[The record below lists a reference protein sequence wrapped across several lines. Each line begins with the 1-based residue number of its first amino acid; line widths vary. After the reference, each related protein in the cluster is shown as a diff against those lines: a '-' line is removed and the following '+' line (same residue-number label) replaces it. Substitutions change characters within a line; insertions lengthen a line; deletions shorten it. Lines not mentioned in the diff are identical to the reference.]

1 MTFVIYT
8 TKLPQF
14 KVSFGFQYLK
24 LKLALL
30 LNLHFIINEFHK
42 KNSPNFK
49 IHSCIAA
56 MLFG

>member
-30 LNLHFIINEFHK
+30 LNLHFIINEFP
-42 KNSPNFK
+42 SFK
-49 IHSCIAA
+49 IISRFINV
-56 MLFG
+56 